1 LAIHTKIHLGE
12 ILRRIPNF
20 KFVYM
25 CVTLIVLEIKNNG
38 FIWIDIAKPSRDEMK
53 KLAERF
59 PFHEL
64 NLEDCLSKIQ
74 IPKID
79 RYEDHVFVILNFPTL
94 EKERIPRSTQL
105 AAFVGSN
112 YMVTIHQDEL
122 KPVSEIFQ
130 QCAQSDKARQELMGR
145 SAGYLLHSIIDA
157 LTDDLLNLV
166 RKIVGNIEDIEDVV
180 FDEQQ
185 NAAGEISYIRRQI
198 TALRRIAI
206 PLKRTLSEISAKDMR
221 RFSEEDLTLYFDDV
235 NDHIDKVLDTLE
247 ESRETIEIYKDTD
260 FLHGTDRSNKI
271 LAILTIVFTLSI
283 PVTIISS
290 LYGMNVDIPAI
301 EDESLKFIGRYTT
314 FVVIVIA
321 SSAGAVAMALYFHKI
336 RWI

>member
-1 LAIHTKIHLGE
+1 
-12 ILRRIPNF
+12 
-20 KFVYM
+20 M
-25 CVTLIVLEIKNNG
+25 CVTLILLEVKNNG
-38 FIWIDIAKPSRDEMK
+38 FIWIDIAKPTRDEMK

-79 RYEDHVFVILNFPTL
+79 RYEDHIFVILNFPTL
-94 EKERIPRSTQL
+94 EKERIPRSSQL
-105 AAFVGSN
+105 ASFIGSG
-112 YMVTIHQDEL
+112 YLVTVHQGEL
-122 KPVSEIFQ
+122 KPISEIFQ
-130 QCAQSDKARQELMGR
+130 QCIQSNKARQELMGR
-145 SAGYLLHSIIDA
+145 SAGYLFHSIIDA

-180 FDEQQ
+180 FDEQA

-198 TALRRIAI
+198 TVLRRIAI
-206 PLKRTLSEISAKDMR
+206 PLKRTLAEITAKDIR

-235 NDHIDKVLDTLE
+235 NDHIDKVIETLE
-247 ESRETIEIYKDTD
+247 ESKETIEIYKDTD
-260 FLHGTDRSNKI
+260 YLHGSDRSNKI
-271 LAILTIVFTLSI
+271 LAILTIVFTLSLPI
-283 PVTIISS
+283 TIMSS
-290 LYGMNVDIPAI
+290 LYGMNVDIPVI
-301 EDESLKFIGRYTT
+301 EDESLKFLGRYTT
-314 FVVIVIA
+314 FIVIVIG

>member
-1 LAIHTKIHLGE
+1 
-12 ILRRIPNF
+12 
-20 KFVYM
+20 M
-25 CVTLIVLEIKNNG
+25 LEIKNDG
-38 FIWIDIAKPSRDEMK
+38 FIWIDIAKPNRDEMK
-53 KLAERF
+53 KLAEKF

-64 NLEDCLSKIQ
+64 NLEDSLSKIQ

-79 RYEDHVFVILNFPTL
+79 RYDDHVFVILNFPTL
-94 EKERIPRSTQL
+94 QQERIPKSSQL

-112 YMVTIHQDEL
+112 YLVTIHQGEL
-122 KPVSEIFQ
+122 KPIAEIFQ

-145 SAGYLLHSIIDA
+145 SAGYLFHSIIDA

-180 FDEQQ
+180 FDEQA
-185 NAAGEISYIRRQI
+185 NAAREISYIRRQI

-206 PLKRTLSEISAKDMR
+206 PLKRTVNEIAAKDIR

-235 NDHIDKVLDTLE
+235 NDHIDKVIDTLE

-260 FLHGTDRSNKI
+260 YLHGTDRSNKI
-271 LAILTIVFTLSI
+271 LAILTIVFTLSLPI
-283 PVTIISS
+283 TIMSS

-301 EDESLKFIGRYTT
+301 EDDSLKFLGRYTS
-314 FVVIVIA
+314 FILIVIG
-321 SSAGAVAMALYFHKI
+321 SSAAAVGMTLYFHKI
-336 RWI
+336 KWI

>member
-1 LAIHTKIHLGE
+1 
-12 ILRRIPNF
+12 
-20 KFVYM
+20 M
-25 CVTLIVLEIKNNG
+25 TLIVREVRNNG
-38 FIWIDIAKPSRDEMK
+38 FSWIDIAKPTRDEMK

-94 EKERIPRSTQL
+94 EKERIPRTSQL
-105 AAFVGSN
+105 ASFIGSG
-112 YMVTIHQDEL
+112 YLVTVHQGEL

-130 QCAQSDKARQELMGR
+130 QCIQSNKARQELMGR
-145 SAGYLLHSIIDA
+145 SAGYLFHSIIDA

-180 FDEQQ
+180 FDEQA

-198 TALRRIAI
+198 TVLRRIAI
-206 PLKRTLSEISAKDMR
+206 PLKRTLAEITTKDIR

-235 NDHIDKVLDTLE
+235 NDHIDKVIDTLE
-247 ESRETIEIYKDTD
+247 ESKETIEIYKDTD
-260 FLHGTDRSNKI
+260 YLHGTDRSNKI
-271 LAILTIVFTLSI
+271 LAVLTIVFTLSL

-290 LYGMNVDIPAI
+290 LYGMNVDIPVI
-301 EDESLKFIGRYTT
+301 EDEALKFLGRYTT
-314 FVVIVIA
+314 FIVIVIG

>member
-1 LAIHTKIHLGE
+1 MIVADVI
-12 ILRRIPNF
+12 RRPFSTLNP
-20 KFVYM
+20 
-25 CVTLIVLEIKNNG
+25 CLTCLTLILLEVKNNG
-38 FIWIDIAKPSRDEMK
+38 FIWIDIAKPTRDEMK

-94 EKERIPRSTQL
+94 EKERIPRSSQL
-105 AAFVGSN
+105 ASFIGSG
-112 YMVTIHQDEL
+112 YLVTVHQGEL
-122 KPVSEIFQ
+122 KPISEIFQ
-130 QCAQSDKARQELMGR
+130 QCIQSNKARQELMGR
-145 SAGYLLHSIIDA
+145 SAGYLFHSIIDA

-180 FDEQQ
+180 FDEQA

-198 TALRRIAI
+198 TVLRRIAI
-206 PLKRTLSEISAKDMR
+206 PLKRTLAEITTKDIR
-221 RFSEEDLTLYFDDV
+221 RFSEEDLTLYFDDI
-235 NDHIDKVLDTLE
+235 NDHIDKVIDTLE
-247 ESRETIEIYKDTD
+247 ESKETIEIYKDTD
-260 FLHGTDRSNKI
+260 YLHGTDRSNKI
-271 LAILTIVFTLSI
+271 LAVLTIVFTLSL
-283 PVTIISS
+283 PVTVMSS
-290 LYGMNVDIPAI
+290 LYGMNVDIPVI
-301 EDESLKFIGRYTT
+301 EDEALKFLGRYTT
-314 FVVIVIA
+314 FIVIVIG

>member
-1 LAIHTKIHLGE
+1 MARHTKIHLDE
-12 ILRRIPNF
+12 ILRHILNF
-20 KFVYM
+20 KFVSM

-271 LAILTIVFTLSI
+271 LAILTIVFTLSM

>member
-1 LAIHTKIHLGE
+1 
-12 ILRRIPNF
+12 
-20 KFVYM
+20 M
-25 CVTLIVLEIKNNG
+25 CLTLIVLEIKNNG
-38 FIWIDIAKPSRDEMK
+38 FIWIEIDKPTRHQMK

-79 RYEDHVFVILNFPTL
+79 RYEDHVFVILNFPSL
-94 EKERIPRSTQL
+94 EKERIPRSSQL
-105 AAFVGSN
+105 AVFIGSG
-112 YMVTIHQDEL
+112 YLVTIHHGEL
-122 KPVSEIFQ
+122 KPISEIFQ

-145 SAGYLLHSIIDA
+145 SAGYLFHSIIDA

-180 FDEQQ
+180 FDEQA

-198 TALRRIAI
+198 AVLRRIAI
-206 PLKRTLSEISAKDMR
+206 PLRRTLNEISAKDIS

-235 NDHIDKVLDTLE
+235 NDHIDKVIDTLE
-247 ESRETIEIYKDTD
+247 ESKETIEIYKDTD
-260 FLHGTDRSNKI
+260 YLHGTDRSNKI
-271 LAILTIVFTLSI
+271 LAILTIVFTLSLPI
-283 PVTIISS
+283 TIMSS

-301 EDESLKFIGRYTT
+301 EDESLKFLGRYTT
-314 FVVIVIA
+314 FILIVIG
-321 SSAGAVAMALYFHKI
+321 SSAGAVAMAMYFHKI
-336 RWI
+336 KWI

>member
-1 LAIHTKIHLGE
+1 
-12 ILRRIPNF
+12 
-20 KFVYM
+20 
-25 CVTLIVLEIKNNG
+25 VTLILLEVKNNG
-38 FIWIDIAKPSRDEMK
+38 FIWIDIAKPTRDEMK

-94 EKERIPRSTQL
+94 EKERIPRTSQL
-105 AAFVGSN
+105 ASFIGSG
-112 YMVTIHQDEL
+112 YLVTVHQGEL

-130 QCAQSDKARQELMGR
+130 QCIQSNKARQELMGR
-145 SAGYLLHSIIDA
+145 SAGYLFHSIIDA

-180 FDEQQ
+180 FDEQA

-198 TALRRIAI
+198 TVLRRIAI
-206 PLKRTLSEISAKDMR
+206 PLKRTLAEITTKDIR

-235 NDHIDKVLDTLE
+235 NDHIDKVIDTLE
-247 ESRETIEIYKDTD
+247 ESKETIEIYKDTD
-260 FLHGTDRSNKI
+260 YLHGTDRSNKI
-271 LAILTIVFTLSI
+271 LAVLTIVFTLSL
-283 PVTIISS
+283 PVTVMSS
-290 LYGMNVDIPAI
+290 LYGMNVDIPVI
-301 EDESLKFIGRYTT
+301 EDEALKFLGRYTT
-314 FVVIVIA
+314 FIVIVIG

-336 RWI
+336 RRI

>member
-1 LAIHTKIHLGE
+1 
-12 ILRRIPNF
+12 
-20 KFVYM
+20 M
-25 CVTLIVLEIKNNG
+25 CLTLIVLEIKNNG
-38 FIWIDIAKPSRDEMK
+38 FIWIEIDKPTRDQMK

-79 RYEDHVFVILNFPTL
+79 RYEDHIFVILNFPVL
-94 EKERIPRSTQL
+94 EKERIPRSSQL
-105 AAFVGSN
+105 AVFIGSG
-112 YMVTIHQDEL
+112 YLVTIHQDEL
-122 KPVSEIFQ
+122 KPIAEIFQ
-130 QCAQSDKARQELMGR
+130 QCARSDTARQELMGR
-145 SAGYLLHSIIDA
+145 SAGYLFHSIIDA

-166 RKIVGNIEDIEDVV
+166 RKIVGNLEDIEDIV
-180 FDEQQ
+180 FDEQA

-206 PLKRTLSEISAKDMR
+206 PLKRTLNEITAKDIM
-221 RFSEEDLTLYFDDV
+221 RFSDEDLTLYFDDV
-235 NDHIDKVLDTLE
+235 NDHIDKVIDTLE

-260 FLHGTDRSNKI
+260 YLHGTDRSNKI
-271 LAILTIVFTLSI
+271 LAILTIVFTLSLPI
-283 PVTIISS
+283 TIMSS

-301 EDESLKFIGRYTT
+301 EDESLKFLGRYTT
-314 FVVIVIA
+314 FILIVIG

-336 RWI
+336 

>member
-1 LAIHTKIHLGE
+1 
-12 ILRRIPNF
+12 
-20 KFVYM
+20 M
-25 CVTLIVLEIKNNG
+25 WMTLIVLEIKNNG
-38 FIWIDIAKPSRDEMK
+38 FIWIEIAKPTRHEMK

-79 RYEDHVFVILNFPTL
+79 RYEDHVFVIVNFPTL
-94 EKERIPRSTQL
+94 EKERIPRSSQL
-105 AAFVGSN
+105 AAFIGSG
-112 YMVTIHQDEL
+112 YLVTIHQGEL
-122 KPVSEIFQ
+122 KPISEIFQ
-130 QCAQSDKARQELMGR
+130 QCTRSDKARQELMGR
-145 SAGYLLHSIIDA
+145 SAGYLFHSIIDA

-180 FDEQQ
+180 FDEHA

-198 TALRRIAI
+198 TVLRRIAI
-206 PLKRTLSEISAKDMR
+206 PLKRTLGEISAKDIR
-221 RFSEEDLTLYFDDV
+221 RFSEEDLTLYFDDI
-235 NDHIDKVLDTLE
+235 NDHIDKVIDTLE
-247 ESRETIEIYKDTD
+247 ESKETIEIYKDTD
-260 FLHGTDRSNKI
+260 YLHGTDRSNKI

-283 PVTIISS
+283 PVTIMSS

-301 EDESLKFIGRYTT
+301 EDESLKFLGRYTT
-314 FVVIVIA
+314 FIVIVIG

-336 RWI
+336 KWI